1 MKITIK
7 LQDLLQ
13 QNESAITA
21 TSTLLS
27 QKLAILEC
35 TGVSSITPE
44 QLTLIFSAIPENWD
58 LAELAEFIDAS
69 TLTET
74 LAQQLTQYINQRL
87 QRTHPPITNYEL
99 PITNYLDIF
108 NFRNEVIGDYRRYIE
123 SFLKIRDPKVKE
135 FVDAELDKGQ
145 LWTDPLIQLNPTYK
159 KGATVTE
166 LVQQRL
172 LHPDCENYFRK
183 NNGEPFTFHFHQ
195 KQAFETAQ
203 RQEPYVVTTGTGSGK
218 SMTYVVP
225 IFDDLLRHP
234 EISGVRAI
242 LVYPMNALIN
252 SQKEELDKFLREVPN
267 THIRVE
273 QYTGQESLT
282 KKTEI
287 QNNPPHILLTNY
299 VMLELML
306 SRTHENKL
314 VESPNLKFL
323 VLDELHTYRGRQG
336 ADVAILI
343 RKLRQR
349 NQKNK
354 NHAQFE
360 NDCCGVGVPP
370 APKTQGT
377 GETPIPQNNQNHP
390 VIIQRQN
397 KSPNYELQI
406 PNSELLCIGTSATMS
421 SQGDRQQRRQVVADV
436 ASKLFGVEIKPSN
449 IIDETLERFIQTAEP
464 TVEALRQAIAAGLPS
479 ESERTLENFKQHPLS
494 HWIEMNFGLKEES
507 AEAVKSIKDNPSIS
521 STGKIIPFS
530 TTSGSKDT
538 KLAAASTGEYNTSRK
553 KSVGYVRRTPIT
565 LEEGAEKLA
574 QVCYSASAHSQE
586 STLKNYY
593 ERCLDILK
601 QMFLW
606 GSKTKGLAFRLH
618 QFISQGGSVYSTI
631 ESRDKRLFTLEG
643 QYTTTEDRLLYP
655 LVFCREC
662 GQDYYVVRYDADK
675 QIVLPQL
682 PTALDISPEDVDI
695 TEGYLT
701 LDEPGLWDT
710 GSEDR
715 LPDSWFSETKKKG
728 RVPKKDV
735 VRFIPQKL
743 QVLPNGKVTSS
754 PLQGITCW
762 FIPKPFLTCLNC
774 GVLHDK
780 KRNEFTKLSRLS
792 SEGRSTATTL
802 LCLSTT
808 SRLKQVFT
816 GEKAKANKILSFTDN
831 RQDASLQA
839 GHFNDFVQTSFL
851 RAALLGAIQAQ
862 GELTHNDLASA
873 VVQYMGLNQSDYAKQ
888 PAEFGVGKRR
898 NEEAFR
904 KLIEYRLY
912 QDLRRGWRIVQPNL
926 EQCGLL
932 VIEYGG
938 LQEACANNN
947 IWQKHRHSILL
958 QATPQERFMVTQTF
972 LNHLRRE
979 LAIDAKIL
987 QEDHKDSLK
996 NEVIQAIKEPWVF
1009 DENEYL
1015 HLATWATISSGGR
1028 EKAKVKLTAK
1038 SRIGRFLRSPN
1049 TWSLRTQP
1057 LTDTEFNSLITALVN
1072 ALCDAGYLYKP
1083 KSEVQLSVDS
1093 LLWKATN
1100 LKEIPADPLTSRRL
1114 QGNKKSSISVNQFFQ
1129 QFYQNNAREIRTM
1142 EGREHTGQ
1150 VSNKDR
1156 QEREEKFRAGQLA
1169 ALFCSPTMELGIDI
1183 SDLSV
1188 VHLRNVPPSPANYA
1202 QRSGRAGRS
1211 GQEALVITY
1220 ASIGSGHDQYFFTRQ
1235 NQMVAG
1241 VVAPPKLE
1249 LGNQDLIK
1257 SHVYSIWLAHTGV
1270 YLEDSMNKIL
1280 DLDLDNY
1287 PIKDSI
1293 RQQLTLSAAKLDE
1306 CLQASQSILSDI
1318 FCQEDLQKASWYS
1331 VSWLQITLENALNA
1345 FDRACKRWRNLYTEA
1360 VMQLEAARRIID
1372 RSARGDVTQE
1382 ERSNAEAQAR
1392 EAQRQID
1399 LLVGHNQGKS
1409 SSEFEFYPYRY
1420 FASEGFLPGFNFPR
1434 LPVRAFI
1441 PSGVG
1446 GEFISRPRT
1455 MALREFA
1462 PNNILY
1468 FEGNK
1473 FMVTKTKVPV
1483 GGIESEYKR
1492 VSVCFNC
1499 GYFHDGDFRDIC
1511 ENCDAEIKPD
1521 SSGNV
1526 AKLTRVLPME
1536 TAIARRRERI
1546 TCDEEERLKYGYNI
1560 TTHFR
1565 YANQKQES
1573 AIVQAADSTP
1583 LFKLT
1588 YGATATIWRINRG
1601 LKKNTEERGFK
1612 LNPTTGVWGDNKN
1625 QQNQQTIDNLHTE
1638 VNLMV
1643 DDTCNILVVEPLNV
1657 PVEDREALIATLQYT
1672 LETAIQAVYK
1682 FVASELDSE
1691 RLGGGK
1697 YLLFWEAAEGGAGV
1711 LSQLL
1716 EKPDAFRRLA
1726 DAALDICHFTQTK
1739 DTCIQACYECLLSY
1753 RNQFDHALINRHLI
1767 KPSLDLLLESR
1778 VIAQAKG
1785 LSRDEQY
1792 QKLLEQ
1798 TDPNS
1803 DFERVVL
1810 QEIYQR
1816 GYKLPD
1822 AAQELIPLANCKPDF
1837 VYQDEAIA
1845 IFCDG
1850 SAHDNPERRL
1860 LDQTQRDNLTYNV
1873 GYTVITLRHDE
1884 DWQAKL
1890 NILASW

>member
-1 MKITIK
+1 M
-7 LQDLLQ
+7 
-13 QNESAITA
+13 AITVKLNELIQQPENA
-21 TSTLLS
+21 ILSISTLLG
-27 QKLAILEC
+27 QKLALLDC
-35 TGVSSITPE
+35 SGVVAVTPE
-44 QLTLIFSAIPENWD
+44 QLTLLFTAIPETWQ
-58 LAELAEFIDAS
+58 S
-69 TLTET
+69 TEIKEVFDFSTIT
-74 LAQQLTQYINQRL
+74 PTFNHQLQDWINQRL
-87 QRTHPPITNYEL
+87 GYIQPQTSITDYEL
-99 PITNYLDIF
+99 TSTNDLDIF

-123 SFLKIRDPKVKE
+123 SFLKIRDRKVKE

-145 LWTDPLIQLNPTYK
+145 LWTDPLVQLNPSYK
-159 KGATVTE
+159 KGATVKE
-166 LVQQRL
+166 LVQQQT
-172 LHPDCENYFRK
+172 LHPDCEKYFYK
-183 NNGEPFTFHFHQ
+183 KDGTPFIFHYHQ

-252 SQKEELDKFLREVPN
+252 SQKEELDKFLRQVPN

-273 QYTGQESLT
+273 KYTGQESLT

-349 NQKNK
+349 S
-354 NHAQFE
+354 
-360 NDCCGVGVPP
+360 
-370 APKTQGT
+370 
-377 GETPIPQNNQNHP
+377 
-390 VIIQRQN
+390 
-397 KSPNYELQI
+397 KSNE
-406 PNSELLCIGTSATMS
+406 ELLCIGTSATMS
-421 SQGDRQQRRQVVADV
+421 TVGSRQQRRQVVADV

-449 IIDETLERFIQTAEP
+449 VIDETLERSIQRAEP
-464 TVEALRQAIAAGLPS
+464 TIEQLCQGILAGLPT
-479 ESERTLENFKQHPLS
+479 ELEQTLTEFRNHSLS
-494 HWIEMNFGLKEES
+494 YWIEMNFGLEEKEGHL
-507 AEAVKSIKDNPSIS
+507 VRRQPIS
-521 STGKIIPFS
+521 LETG
-530 TTSGSKDT
+530 TT
-538 KLAAASTGEYNTSRK
+538 KLAEQTQL
-553 KSVGYVRRTPIT
+553 
-565 LEEGAEKLA
+565 LEE
-574 QVCYSASAHSQE
+574 
-586 STLKNYY
+586 T
-593 ERCLDILK
+593 CLIVLK

-606 GSKTKGLAFRLH
+606 GSKTNGLAFRLH
-618 QFISQGGSVYSTI
+618 QFISQGGSVYATI
-631 ESRDKRLFTLEG
+631 ENRDKRYFTLEG
-643 QYTTTEDRLLYP
+643 QYTTTGDRLLYP

-662 GQDYYVVRYDADK
+662 GHDYYVVRYDADK
-675 QIVLPQL
+675 HIILPQL
-682 PTALDISPEDVDI
+682 PTALDISPDDADI
-695 TEGYLT
+695 AEGYLT

-710 GSEDR
+710 SDEDR

-728 RVPKKDV
+728 RVAKKDFA
-735 VRFIPQKL
+735 RFIPRKL

-754 PLQGITCW
+754 LLSGTTCW
-762 FIPKPFLTCLNC
+762 FISKPFLTCLNC

-780 KRNEFTKLSRLS
+780 KRNEFVKLSRLS

-808 SRLKQVFT
+808 NRLKQVFT
-816 GEKAKANKILSFTDN
+816 GEKAKAAKILSFTDN

-851 RAALLGAIQAQ
+851 RAALLGAIQAKEQ
-862 GELTHNDLASA
+862 LTHTELASV
-873 VVQYMGLNQSDYAKQ
+873 VVQYMGITQNDYAK
-888 PAEFGVGKRR
+888 ERSEYGSGKRR

-912 QDLRRGWRIVQPNL
+912 EDLRRGWRIVQPNL

-932 VIEYGG
+932 AIEYDG
-938 LQEACANNN
+938 LLEACTDHKL
-947 IWQKHRHSILL
+947 WQKHRHPVLL
-958 QATPQERFMVTQTF
+958 QASPQERFIVTQAL
-972 LNHLRRE
+972 LNQLRRE
-979 LAIDAKIL
+979 LAIDAKLL
-987 QEDHKDSLK
+987 QPDQKDSLK
-996 NEVIQAIKEPWVF
+996 SQVIQAIKEPWVF

-1015 HLATWATISSGGR
+1015 YLATWATVNRGTER
-1028 EKAKVKLTAK
+1028 AKVKLTTQ
-1038 SRIGRFLRSPN
+1038 SRIGRFLRSPK
-1049 TWSLRTQP
+1049 TWSFRSEP
-1057 LTDTEFNSLITALVN
+1057 LTDEEFNSLITTLIS
-1072 ALCDAGYLYKP
+1072 ALCDAGYLLQQE
-1083 KSEVQLSVDS
+1083 SEVQLRIDS
-1093 LLWKATN
+1093 LLWKVSN

-1114 QGNKKSSISVNQFFQ
+1114 QGNDQGSISVNQFFQ
-1129 QFYQNNAREIRTM
+1129 EFYQNNARQIRTM

-1156 QEREEKFRAGQLA
+1156 QEREDKFRQGQLA

-1220 ASIGSGHDQYFFTRQ
+1220 ASIGSGHDQYFFKRQ

-1249 LGNQDLIK
+1249 LANQDLIK

-1280 DLDLDNY
+1280 DLELENY
-1287 PIKDSI
+1287 PLKDSI
-1293 RQQLTLSAAKLDE
+1293 RQQLTLSQAKLTQ
-1306 CLQASQSILSDI
+1306 CLQAAQSIFSDF

-1331 VSWLQITLENALNA
+1331 VNWLQNTIENALNA
-1345 FDRACKRWRNLYTEA
+1345 FDRACKRWRDLYIES
-1360 VMQLEAARRIID
+1360 VKQLESARRIID
-1372 RSARGDVTQE
+1372 RFARGDVAQE
-1382 ERSNAEAQAR
+1382 ERKNAEAQAR

-1399 LLVGHNQGKS
+1399 LLVGHSQGKS
-1409 SSEFEFYPYRY
+1409 NSQFEFYPYRY
-1420 FASEGFLPGFNFPR
+1420 FAAEGFLPGFNFPR

-1441 PSGVG
+1441 PAGEG
-1446 GEFISRPRT
+1446 GEFISRPRS

-1468 FEGNK
+1468 YEGSK
-1473 FMVTKTKVPV
+1473 FMVAKTKVPV
-1483 GGIESEYKR
+1483 GGIEGEYKR
-1492 VSVCFNC
+1492 VSVCANC
-1499 GYFHDGDFRDIC
+1499 GYYHDGDFRDTC
-1511 ENCDAEIKPD
+1511 ENCGTEIKPD
-1521 SSGNV
+1521 AHGNV

-1565 YANQKQES
+1565 YASQKRES
-1573 AIVQAADSTP
+1573 AIVQAADGTP

-1601 LKKNTEERGFK
+1601 LKKNREERGFK
-1612 LNPTTGVWGDNKN
+1612 LNPTTGVWGDHKN
-1625 QQNQQTIDNLHTE
+1625 PQTQQTPDSLHTE

-1643 DDTCNILVVEPLNV
+1643 DDTCNILIVEPLNV
-1657 PVEDREALIATLQYT
+1657 PVEDREAFIATLQYT

-1682 FVASELDSE
+1682 LEADELDSE
-1691 RLGGGK
+1691 RLGEGK

-1716 EKPDAFRRLA
+1716 EKPEAFRKIA
-1726 DAALDICHFTQTK
+1726 DAAFDICHFTQPK
-1739 DTCIQACYECLLSY
+1739 DSCIQACYECLLSY

-1767 KPSLDLLLESR
+1767 KPWLDLLLESS
-1778 VIAQAKG
+1778 VITQIKG
-1785 LSRDEQY
+1785 LSRDQQY

-1822 AAQELIPLANCKPDF
+1822 AAQKFIPEANCKPDF
-1837 VYQDEAIA
+1837 VYEKEAIA
-1845 IFCDG
+1845 VFCDG
-1850 SAHDNPERRL
+1850 SVHNSP
-1860 LDQTQRDNLTYNV
+1860 DQRKQDKIERDNLRYET
-1873 GYTVITLRHDE
+1873 GYTILTLSHSE
-1884 DWQAKL
+1884 GWQTEL
-1890 NILASW
+1890 LVLASL